1 MSRKTNLLYA
11 AAFLAATMMASCTK
25 DLQESSGGP
34 ETDPVSS
41 KLIFTSQ
48 HAIKGELLVY
58 FEEDAVESLQTLT
71 KSGIATRSGISSV
84 DAILSDIGVKSLQ
97 RLFPVDPRHEE
108 RTRAAGLHRWY
119 LIEFNEDVDL
129 DKAARDM
136 ARVSEISKVEF
147 SQKLTQIDG
156 GRKAVPCESVATKA
170 STYPDFNDPR
180 LAEQWHYI
188 NTADKSIYSG
198 IKEGADVNCRDAWR
212 ICTGDPRVI
221 VAVVDNCVQWDHP
234 DLAANMW
241 TNEAEAGNA
250 DGVDNDGNG
259 YVDDTHGFNFVDN
272 TKLTISTKGDAA
284 DHGTHVA
291 GTVAAV
297 NNNGTGVCGVAGGSG
312 NGDGVKIMSCQIFC
326 NGNGGTSAISAK
338 AIKYAADN
346 GASIIQCSYGYPAGA
361 VTSDEVY
368 ASGASAEK
376 QAIDYFIS
384 TKNCDA
390 VDGGIV
396 IYAAGND
403 MTGMSAY
410 PGAYKDYI
418 SVTAMSCDYT
428 PAYYTNYGPG
438 CNIAAPGGDLYQSLL
453 ETDFRSEASGVLS
466 TINGGK
472 YGYMQGTSMAC
483 PHVSGVAALGLSYA
497 LKMGKSFTR
506 DQFNTLLLTSV
517 NGINDYC
524 TGSKKY
530 VNDYGQ
536 LATLNLS
543 NHSGKMGTGYID
555 AFQVL
560 MNVRGVTCIPVTAGK
575 QNTVNI
581 LEYIGDG
588 DASVKISGVD
598 ISSEDMSRL
607 GMASAP
613 TVFGNNIIFKCNN
626 SGSAIIR
633 VKLQAGTSSG
643 SGINSM
649 SVEKEFAIL
658 SRVSH
663 SSNGG
668 WL

>member
-1 MSRKTNLLYA
+1 MSRKTNLFCA
-11 AAFLAATMMASCTK
+11 AAFIAAAMMASCTK
-25 DLQESSGGP
+25 NLQEGSGAP
-34 ETDPVSS
+34 ETDTVSS

-58 FEEDAVESLQTLT
+58 FEKDAAESLQTLT

-84 DAILSDIGVKSLQ
+84 DAVLSDIGVKSLQ

-119 LIEFNEDVDL
+119 LIEFNEDADL
-129 DKAARDM
+129 DEAARAM

-156 GRKAVPCESVATKA
+156 GREAVPCESVAPKA
-170 STYPDFNDPR
+170 SAYPDFNDPR

-198 IKEGADVNCRDAWR
+198 IREGADVNCRDAWR
-212 ICTGDPRVI
+212 ICTGDPRVV
-221 VAVVDNCVQWDHP
+221 VAVIDNCVQWDHP

-241 TNEAEAGNA
+241 TNEAESGNA

-259 YVDDTHGFNFVDN
+259 YVDDIHGFNFVDN
-272 TKLTISTKGDAA
+272 TKLTISTEGDAA

-312 NGDGVKIMSCQIFC
+312 NGDGVRIMSCQIFC

-384 TKNCDA
+384 TRNCDA

-418 SVTAMSCDYT
+418 SVTAISCDYT

-497 LKMGKSFTR
+497 LKTGKSFTR

-517 NGINDYC
+517 NGINGYC
-524 TGSKKY
+524 TGSKNY

-543 NHSGKMGTGYID
+543 SRSGKMGTGYID

-560 MNVRGVTCIPVTAGK
+560 MNVRGITCIPVIAGK
-575 QNTVNI
+575 QNTVNMI
-581 LEYIGDG
+581 GYIGDG
-588 DASVKISGVD
+588 NASVKISGVD

-613 TVFGNNIIFKCNN
+613 TVFGNNIIFKCSN

-649 SVEKEFAIL
+649 PVEKEFAIL
-658 SRVSH
+658 SRASH